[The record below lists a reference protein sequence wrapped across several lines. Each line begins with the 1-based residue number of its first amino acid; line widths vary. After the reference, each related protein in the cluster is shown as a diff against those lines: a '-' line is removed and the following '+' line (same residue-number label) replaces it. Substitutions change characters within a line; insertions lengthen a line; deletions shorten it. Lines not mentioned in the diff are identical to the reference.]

1 METLILIAQGYQVFL
16 LIFLIAYMTQHFV
29 FSYNR
34 LYGEQKNY
42 YQDILDEDVPMIS
55 VVIPMHDEELVANN
69 ILDRI
74 IISDYP
80 QDKMEI
86 IPINDHS
93 TDTTG
98 KILDVYAQK
107 YPNIKPFHRLDD
119 KQKRGKAE
127 SLNEAMERCNGRI
140 IVVFDADYMPA
151 KEVVKSLVV
160 GFKDPQVGAVMGRV
174 LVGNSDT
181 NLLTILLDMERS
193 AGYQVGQQ
201 ARYNMDL
208 IPQYGGTV
216 GAYRKGVVTDM
227 GNFDTKVLAED
238 TDLTYK
244 MFLNGWK
251 VAYANKV
258 ECYEQMPESW
268 IGRAKQVRR
277 WARGHNEV
285 LFKHF
290 FSIFTSKYLSLKAKL
305 DSLLL
310 LSVYMMPLL
319 LFVGILNSI
328 FLFFM
333 DAISIINSMT
343 ALILVMAISAL
354 GNFAPFF
361 QIAIANY
368 LDGRTHALKLI
379 PIFAF
384 NFVLYIFYASRGFF
398 DAVVDIVSKREVDW
412 DKTKRYQR
420 NQDAK

>member
-1 METLILIAQGYQVFL
+1 MEALVLIAQGYQMFLLVFL
-16 LIFLIAYMTQHFV
+16 VIYMIQHFV

-34 LYGEQKNY
+34 LYSEQKNY
-42 YQDILDEDVPMIS
+42 YHDIIDEDVPMIS
-55 VVIPMHDEELVANN
+55 VVIPMHNEELVANH

-74 IISDYP
+74 VVSDYP
-80 QDKMEI
+80 QEKMEI

-93 TDTTG
+93 TDRTG
-98 KILDVYAQK
+98 EILDTYAQK
-107 YPNIKPFHRLDD
+107 YPNIKPFHRIKDEE
-119 KQKRGKAE
+119 KRGKAE

-151 KEVVKSLVV
+151 KEVIKSLVI

-216 GAYRKGVVTDM
+216 GAYRKSVMTQM
-227 GNFDTKVLAED
+227 GGFDTKVLAED

-244 MFLNGWK
+244 MYLNGWK
-251 VAYANKV
+251 VAYANKI

-268 IGRAKQVRR
+268 MDRARQVRR

-285 LFKHF
+285 LFKHLP
-290 FSIFTSKYLSLKAKL
+290 SIFTSKYFSLKAKW
-305 DSLLL
+305 DGLLL
-310 LSVYMMPLL
+310 LMVYMMPVL
-319 LFVGILNSI
+319 LFIGIVNSI
-328 FLFFM
+328 FLFFA
-333 DAISIINSMT
+333 DSISIINSMT
-343 ALILVMAISAL
+343 ALILIMAINAF

-361 QIAIANY
+361 QIAMANY

-379 PIFAF
+379 PLFAF
-384 NFVLYIFYASRGFF
+384 NFVLYVFYASRGFF
-398 DAVVDIVSKREVDW
+398 DAIVDTVSKREVDW

-420 NQDAK
+420 NQNVK